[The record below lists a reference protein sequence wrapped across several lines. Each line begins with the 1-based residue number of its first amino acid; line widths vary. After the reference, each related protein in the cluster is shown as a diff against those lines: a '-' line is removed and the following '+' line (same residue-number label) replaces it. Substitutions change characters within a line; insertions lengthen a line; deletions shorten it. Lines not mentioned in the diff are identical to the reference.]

1 MIRPC
6 NPARPC
12 GRPSCP
18 VCDGVGRRPLRPAED
33 RPSSEDD
40 LRDFYDDVDRFLAHC
55 EAEAAADRAGVPT
68 S

>member
-1 MIRPC
+1 MTRPC
-6 NPARPC
+6 ELARPC

-18 VCDGVGRRPLRPAED
+18 VCDGVGRRPLRPSAA
-33 RPSSEDD
+33 RPPSEDD

-55 EAEAAADRAGVPT
+55 ESESAAVRAGAPM